1 MISIEK
7 WAGLVTNASPY
18 SIPPGAAVTQVN
30 LQAVSPGQLTVRP
43 GLQAVTFA
51 STAIATQPVISAFN
65 YQRSVG
71 GGLVYQDAAG
81 AVYSTQV
88 PSGGLPPSFSG
99 VPGTPRNLTASAGSG
114 SATLDWDEPEFSGGG
129 GVTAYSVQR
138 SSDGGSTW
146 TFAASSPETSAS
158 LTGLTN
164 GTTYVFR
171 VASTNAYGIGNYTAA
186 SNSVTPVGAPGSPTS
201 LTASPGNAE
210 AVLSWAAPS
219 SNGGSAITDYVVQY
233 SGDGGGT
240 WTTFSDGT
248 STATTAT
255 VTGLANGSPYVF
267 RVAARNI
274 IADSEFI
281 AWMTPIL
288 PLGVPG
294 QVSSLSAAHG
304 NQQASLLWSA
314 PPANHAG
321 GITDYVIQQSTD
333 GGSTWTT
340 ITDGASA
347 DTSLTVTGL
356 TNGSSYRYRVAA
368 VNAVGVGP
376 YSSATAAVIPRTTPN
391 APTSLTGVAGNA
403 QVELSWS
410 APVVT
415 GGAAITDYQIE
426 VSVSSGP
433 YSVITRSASTATTY
447 TATGLTNGSS
457 YRYRVAA
464 VNSEGPGATVTSSA
478 LVPQTVPLAP
488 TSVTGT
494 SGDGLS
500 LVRWTAPTDN
510 GGSAVIDYVIQYS
523 SDSGS
528 TWATF
533 SDGSSTNTQTT
544 VTGLTNGTAY
554 LFRVAAVSSVGTGN
568 YSTASAAVT
577 PVGAPTA
584 PTGASA
590 TGGNRQITAAWTAP
604 SNNGGA
610 AITGYVIQYKQ
621 TSASTWSTYGTVPD
635 SPAVIAGLVNGAE
648 YVVRVAAVNN
658 RNFTGP
664 YSTQSNAV
672 YPGRVAVAPTSLS
685 ITSRTATAEF
695 ANSISLQWTIGATYG
710 STVTGHSVQYQ
721 ETGTTA
727 WIDATGPTSANTCT
741 ITDQLSSAKSYNF
754 RVATITTVG
763 PSPYSSTLAN
773 QAVSVAPTGLTLTSA
788 VSAGY
793 VTVTWAVSNAG
804 TGVLASAGLED
815 GIEFANVATDL
826 SAKTV
831 TFPTGA
837 AGART
842 LTVRVGNF
850 AGSLT
855 ASTTVTAQAGTVT
868 TAPTF
873 LTPTFDEGRIIQD
886 IILPTVGVDHSD
898 SLLLEVST
906 NSGSTWSTVGEHTGV
921 LHPTTMKYKRSSLL
935 LPTPS
940 STLYHPDHKWGLA
953 RYYISKPPSVSFLL
967 RASASTA
974 GGTAVSGTPAS
985 VTASLTAP
993 GTYADSA
1000 WGRVAFLY
1008 DTQSRKSIVR
1018 ERSGLLTTSL
1028 ISSSSPQ
1035 PTGTGRFGDA
1045 YVTQDTPYIYR
1056 SFSTAGAAS
1065 TARGRYDYGSDDVL
1079 TCEAWVRATLGAG
1092 SSDRYL
1098 FGVQRTGNN
1107 VQGVSINSTSFKYTP
1122 VVNENQRGTS
1132 NPEHGHVYVDAQL
1145 LPTAGTTTPYRL
1157 IVRAYTNEFAGAN
1170 CVTNQSDYI
1179 RRDFTISDDAIDQWV
1194 HLAVEFSQKK
1204 LFYTADNTL
1213 RVYLNGRALTAVST
1227 YSSWN
1232 GNIPAG
1238 DRVVRNSSSTW
1249 PCATH
1254 GCTNGANCPFYDN
1267 LYFSGSRGIAW
1278 TSEPRVAGNIPYF
1291 MPPNS
1296 LQYLE
1301 TLRVT
1306 AGGRYFGEFTPPERA
1321 FAEPT

>member
-1 MISIEK
+1 MITVEK

-30 LQAVSPGQLTVRP
+30 LQSVAPGQLTVRP

-51 STAIATQPVISAFN
+51 STAVATQPVISAFN
-65 YQRSVG
+65 YQRSAG
-71 GGLVYQDAAG
+71 GGIVYQDAVG

-88 PSGGLPPSFSG
+88 PAGGIPPSFSG
-99 VPGTPRNLTASAGSG
+99 VPGIPRNLTASAGSG

-138 SSDGGSTW
+138 SSDGGATW
-146 TFAASSPETSAS
+146 TFAASSSETSAA
-158 LTGLTN
+158 LTGLAN

-171 VASTNAYGIGNYTAA
+171 VASTNAYGIGNYTVA
-186 SNSVTPVGAPGSPTS
+186 SSSVTPVGAPGSPTS
-201 LTASPGNAE
+201 LTASPGNAQ
-210 AVLSWAAPS
+210 AVLSWTAPS
-219 SNGGSAITDYVVQY
+219 NNGGSAITDYVVQY
-233 SGDGGGT
+233 SGNGGAT
-240 WTTFSDGT
+240 WATFSDGT

-255 VTGLANGSPYVF
+255 VTGLTNGSPYVF
-267 RVAARNI
+267 RVAASNA
-274 IADSEFI
+274 IAGSEFI

-294 QVSSLSAAHG
+294 QVSSLSASHG

-340 ITDGASA
+340 ISDGTSA
-347 DTSLTVTGL
+347 DTSLAVTGL

-368 VNAVGVGP
+368 VNAVGTGP
-376 YSSATAAVIPRTTPN
+376 YSSATSAVIPRTTPN
-391 APTSLTGVAGNA
+391 APTSLAGTAGNA
-403 QVELSWS
+403 QVALSWA
-410 APVVT
+410 APAVT

-426 VSVSSGP
+426 VSVNSGS
-433 YSVITRSASTATTY
+433 YSVITRSASTATNY

-464 VNSEGPGATVTSSA
+464 VNSEGASATVTSSA

-500 LVRWTAPTDN
+500 LVRWAAPADT
-510 GGSAVIDYVIQYS
+510 GGSAIIDYVIQYS
-523 SDSGS
+523 SNSGS

-544 VTGLTNGTAY
+544 VNGLTNGTAY

-568 YSTASAAVT
+568 YSTAGAAVT

-584 PTGASA
+584 PTGANA
-590 TGGNRQITAAWTAP
+590 TGGNMQITASWTTP

-610 AITGYVIQYKQ
+610 EITGYVIQYKQ
-621 TSASTWSTYGTVPD
+621 TSASTWSTYGTVPA
-635 SPAVIAGLVNGAE
+635 SPATIAGLVNGNE

-695 ANSISLQWTIGATYG
+695 SNSISLRWTIGATYG

-721 ETGTTA
+721 EANATAWINATGTTA
-727 WIDATGPTSANTCT
+727 ANTYT
-741 ITDQLSSAKSYNF
+741 ITDQLSSAKRYNF
-754 RVATITTVG
+754 RVSTITTVG
-763 PSPYSSTLAN
+763 PSPYSLALVD

-804 TGVLASAGLED
+804 TGVLAAAGLEG

-826 SAKTV
+826 SAKTI

-837 AGART
+837 AGSRT

-850 AGSLT
+850 AGSVT
-855 ASTTVTAQAGTVT
+855 ADTTVTAQAGTVT

-873 LTPTFDEGRIIQD
+873 LTPKFDDGRIIQD
-886 IILPTVGVDHSD
+886 IIMPSVGVDHSD

-906 NSGSTWSTVGEHTGV
+906 NSGSTWSTIGEHTGV

-940 STLYHPDHKWGLA
+940 SYSTLYHPDHKWGLA
-953 RYYISKPPSVSFLL
+953 RFYISKPPSVSFLL

-974 GGTAVSGTPAS
+974 GGTAVSGTPTG

-1000 WGRVAFLY
+1000 WDRVTFLY

-1018 ERSGLLTTSL
+1018 ERSGQLTTSL

-1045 YVTQDTPYIYR
+1045 YVTLNTPFIYR
-1056 SFSTAGAAS
+1056 AFSTAGAAS
-1065 TARGRYDYGSDDVL
+1065 TASGRYDYGSDDVL
-1079 TCEAWVRATLGAG
+1079 TCEAWVQAALGLG
-1092 SSDRYL
+1092 SSARYL

-1107 VQGVSINSTSFKYTP
+1107 LQGVSINTTSFKYIP
-1122 VVNENQRGTS
+1122 VVYENQRGTS

-1145 LPTAGTTTPYRL
+1145 LPTSGTTTPYRL
-1157 IVRAYTNEFAGAN
+1157 IVRAYTNEFAGAG

-1179 RRDFTISDDAIDQWV
+1179 RSDFTISDDAIDQWV

-1204 LFYTADNTL
+1204 LFYTANNTL
-1213 RVYLNGRALTAVST
+1213 RVYLNGRALTAVSS

-1232 GNIPAG
+1232 ANMPAA
-1238 DRVVRNSSSTW
+1238 DRVVRNSSNTY

-1254 GCTNGANCPFYDN
+1254 GCTNGVNCPFYDN
-1267 LYFSGSRGIAW
+1267 LYFTGTFRGIAA
-1278 TSEPRVAGNIPYF
+1278 TSGLQYF
-1291 MPPNS
+1291 MAPTN
-1296 LQYLE
+1296 LAYLE